1 MYESFVESLKEHLKN
16 IDFDSIKEFFT
27 EFGEKL
33 HSSNNLACLI
43 ALLFIDLLAIAFLM
57 KANKE
62 KKSVIAKK
70 SKIVSPYG
78 LAIGD
83 RYYPFKADEILIG
96 RHSSCDI
103 RSVNMTVSRYH
114 AIISLKDGQWCI
126 EDMDST
132 HGTFVNGEQIDD
144 ITPIYEGDEIQL
156 GEIQFTVENSIHR
169 QQRQQENQKGA

>member
-1 MYESFVESLKEHLKN
+1 MYESFIENLKEHIRN
-16 IDFDSIKEFFT
+16 IDFESIKEFFI
-27 EFGEKL
+27 EFGNKL

-43 ALLFIDLLAIAFLM
+43 TLLFIDLLAIAFLM

-83 RYYPFKADEILIG
+83 KYFPFKADEILIG

-114 AIISLKDGQWCI
+114 AIISLRDGQWCI

-132 HGTFVNGEQIDD
+132 QGTYVNGEPIDD
-144 ITPIYEGDEIQL
+144 ITPINEGDDIQL
-156 GEIQFTVENSIHR
+156 GEQHFTVENSIHR
-169 QQRQQENQKGA
+169 QKQQNKKGA